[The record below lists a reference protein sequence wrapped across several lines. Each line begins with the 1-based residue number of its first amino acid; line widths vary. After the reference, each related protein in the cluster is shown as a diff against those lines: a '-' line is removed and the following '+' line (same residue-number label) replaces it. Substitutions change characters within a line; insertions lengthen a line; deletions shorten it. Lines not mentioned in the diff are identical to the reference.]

1 MISGRFRR
9 PGESRTLLF
18 RDDDCF
24 PPFPTTLTSSASNES
39 FLAAVLSGVSDE
51 SSHSPLVC
59 SPKLTFIPAPVCL
72 PAPGFPTSRIRASSQ
87 RVEMRKPRAIRMHRA
102 TDFPFLSLSFLSNNA
117 TAEKRPT
124 AAATPVT
131 TTEPGM
137 EAVISSALSLP
148 LFQCRLV
155 GECPEA
161 TVVVSPSSSLLP
173 SCRIDRRRRNLLRRR
188 HKTIHSS

>member
-24 PPFPTTLTSSASNES
+24 PRFPTTLTSSASNES

-72 PAPGFPTSRIRASSQ
+72 PALGFPTSRIRASSQ

-137 EAVISSALSLP
+137 EAVISSALSPSLSLSSNAGWLANAPRPLSSCPPLP
-148 LFQCRLV
+148 PSF
-155 GECPEA
+155 PPA
-161 TVVVSPSSSLLP
+161 ASTVASP
-173 SCRIDRRRRNLLRRR
+173 
-188 HKTIHSS
+188 